1 MFKNKRSL
9 NNLSRKL
16 LHVINFFFTNLIIKK
31 LFFLSLTSN
40 SPSIYQF
47 ILKLPCDHRLI
58 WKSFDTYPSGSSL
71 GSCGIRAG
79 ASVFTGPDPEPPRSL
94 EIRLMTIW
102 PRTLSLSSALF
113 LWRSSRWTAIEIR
126 GWGDWAVWALF
137 GLCTHTDTVCPSRD
151 PFPGILTRVQ
161 WWAVIH
167 QGGLPNT
174 KDATV
179 TTGAVSDTDPCISE
193 NLLPQLFSL
202 HFENRSWSTVT
213 KIKSFSPLNKQEF
226 TPNWS
231 TS

>member
-1 MFKNKRSL
+1 MNP
-9 NNLSRKL
+9 
-16 LHVINFFFTNLIIKK
+16 HY
-31 LFFLSLTSN
+31 
-40 SPSIYQF
+40 PSINQF
-47 ILKLPCDHRLI
+47 IIYKTSLWSWHFLYQLI
-58 WKSFDTYPSGSSL
+58 WKSFNTYPSGSSL

-79 ASVFTGPDPEPPRSL
+79 ASVLTGPDPEPPRSL

-102 PRTLSLSSALF
+102 PRTLSLSSALL

-126 GWGDWAVWALF
+126 GWGDWAVRALF

-179 TTGAVSDTDPCISE
+179 TTGTVSDTDPCISE
-193 NLLPQLFSL
+193 NLPTQLYFYSIL
-202 HFENRSWSTVT
+202 RTGPEALLQ
-213 KIKSFSPLNKQEF
+213 K
-226 TPNWS
+226 
-231 TS
+231 